1 MTFGA
6 LFPDISPPSRV
17 TWSWLWPV
25 LGLAFLARL
34 ALAFWGDVPVHPD
47 ETYQYHE
54 QAFRVVHGFG
64 FVPWEYSA
72 GIRSWLIPG
81 LLAGLLWA
89 GNLVGID
96 TPAEISTLVET
107 TLCLI
112 SLMLPVGLYRL
123 TQGIASERA
132 AIVTFLFGCF
142 WHHFLYYAHKP
153 MPGILATYV
162 LIWMLVLML
171 RAPTSARLWM
181 VGLLSGL
188 VLALRYQIVPALGLL
203 NLFALMHLRQRYLPI
218 FLGNL
223 VALLAAGLLD
233 LVTWGGFL
241 SSFIDNFR
249 VNFMYD
255 IASNFGSAPIEF
267 YAKRFGAETGGLVLL
282 AAAGCVVLWPRFWPV
297 IVSVV
302 TCVAF
307 LHIPAHKEFRFVI
320 CAMPFVVMSA
330 AVIACHPRLPAVLA
344 PAFVLFWGAGVSL
357 VFVASYTGVGAPLGH
372 YQETARHGVTLM
384 RAARDTGRVTGVD
397 IRTSGLAI
405 EHLGGY
411 STLGQTARFHI
422 GLDRPGDRAA
432 ISHIIVRASAP
443 QPSGFTKLAQS
454 GPFTLWQSQTDEPR
468 PALDLQSL
476 YWPIPDKIS
485 QNFEPYGTKSP
496 LAQR

>member
-6 LFPDISPPSRV
+6 LFPDTSMSSRV

-25 LGLAFLARL
+25 LGLALLARL
-34 ALAFWGDVPVHPD
+34 VLAFWGDVLVHPD

-54 QAFRVVHGFG
+54 QAFRVVHGYG

-81 LLAGLLWA
+81 LLACLLWA

-96 TPAEISTLVET
+96 TPAEIGSLVEI

-112 SLMLPVGLYRL
+112 SLVLPVGLYRL
-123 TQGIASERA
+123 TQGVASERA
-132 AIVTFLFGCF
+132 AIVAFLFGCF

-162 LIWMLVLML
+162 LIWMMVLML

-188 VLALRYQIVPALGLL
+188 VLTLRYQLVPALGLL
-203 NLFALMHLRQRYLPI
+203 NLFALMRLRQGYLPM

-255 IASNFGSAPIEF
+255 IASNFGVAPIEF
-267 YAKRFGAETGGLVLL
+267 YAKRFGVETGGLVLL
-282 AAAGCVVLWPRFWPV
+282 AAMGVVMLWPRLWPMIVAV
-297 IVSVV
+297 IV
-302 TCVAF
+302 CVAF
-307 LHIPAHKEFRFVI
+307 LHIPAHKEFRFVSF
-320 CAMPFVVMSA
+320 AMPFVVMAA

-357 VFVASYTGVGAPLGH
+357 VFVANYVGVGAPLGH
-372 YQETARHGVTLM
+372 YQEAARHGITLM
-384 RAARDTGRVTGVD
+384 RAARDTGPVTGID
-397 IRTSGLAI
+397 IRTRALAI

-411 STLGQTARFHI
+411 STLGHPAVFHI
-422 GLDRPGDRAA
+422 GADRPKAEA
-432 ISHIIVRASAP
+432 VISHIVIGP
-443 QPSGFTKLAQS
+443 EDPEPTGFTRLAQS
-454 GPFTLWQSQTDEPR
+454 GPFTLWYDAVSD
-468 PALDLQSL
+468 PAPKLDPDSL
-476 YWPIPDKIS
+476 FLPIPDNIG
-485 QNFEPYGTKSP
+485 QNFEPFGTQSP
-496 LAQR
+496 LVLR